1 MPHLDDDIDNLFQ
14 RAAENYP
21 LQSGKGDW
29 ESIAERIADKTNPPT
44 PLVSPKNKKNKKYIA
59 ICLLLCFLSF
69 SWILF
74 YNSRPAIKSEANE
87 KNKVARATDSRS
99 DNNGIKNIDGNSSN
113 KLKNVSTST
122 TKDKSNPGKRRKIAY
137 SVNAS
142 TNTIT
147 GGAQASFYSKTTT
160 ESAVEKKLKD
170 IVARDSSNNFDNYFS
185 ATGLLKEKQVKNPGS
200 KIEAVVEAAITPNQD
215 SMISKLRKNSKEPD
229 NTAIPEPGKK
239 AAVTIAL
246 RGRSG
251 VYAGFVVASDFSK
264 VNSGSFN
271 NTGVDAGI
279 ILGFN
284 VNEKLSFETGLSVNK
299 KNYSSEGRNFK
310 MDKVG
315 STMPSGMI
323 INNLNS
329 ESSLLEIPAKVKYNF
344 SGKRN
349 SNLFIAAGVSAYIIT
364 KEKNRYNVTMNGN
377 QEKMTGVYEKNNY
390 KIPAVY
396 IMSIGYEH
404 IVSRSFV
411 LRAEPFLKIPLQG
424 IGVGSLPVTSAGLQ
438 VGIISH
444 LK

>member
-1 MPHLDDDIDNLFQ
+1 M
-14 RAAENYP
+14 NY
-21 LQSGKGDW
+21 L
-29 ESIAERIADKTNPPT
+29 
-44 PLVSPKNKKNKKYIA
+44 
-59 ICLLLCFLSF
+59 
-69 SWILF
+69 
-74 YNSRPAIKSEANE
+74 
-87 KNKVARATDSRS
+87 
-99 DNNGIKNIDGNSSN
+99 
-113 KLKNVSTST
+113 
-122 TKDKSNPGKRRKIAY
+122 
-137 SVNAS
+137 
-142 TNTIT
+142 
-147 GGAQASFYSKTTT
+147 
-160 ESAVEKKLKD
+160 
-170 IVARDSSNNFDNYFS
+170 VARDSSNNFDNYFS
-185 ATGLLKEKQVKNPGS
+185 ATGLLKETQVKNPGS
-200 KIEAVVEAAITPNQD
+200 KIEAVVEAEITPNQE
-215 SMISKLRKNSKEPD
+215 SMISKLRKKSKETD
-229 NTAIPEPGKK
+229 NTASPEPGKK

-284 VNEKLSFETGLSVNK
+284 VNEKLSFETGLTVNK

-396 IMSIGYEH
+396 IMSIG
-404 IVSRSFV
+404 
-411 LRAEPFLKIPLQG
+411 
-424 IGVGSLPVTSAGLQ
+424 
-438 VGIISH
+438 
-444 LK
+444 